1 MESRLQITAGLAE
14 KERRDGASRVHRI
27 PNELCSLCSGLPGLP
42 GPQHK
47 RWPVDALPH
56 SGLKVR
62 SPGCGCNWRAPL
74 SRTVTFQEIASLK
87 PPSDHL
93 YPETRAWRAW
103 TQTANNGHL
112 FYESGGVTN
121 PAQCCATISQH
132 FYPTRSFWWDWSKH
146 CDGMFQLL
154 AGWLG
159 SPAQARPA
167 WTSFINIF
175 WETTAL
181 AVLSAFLDWAGT
193 PVCISNDLS

>member
-1 MESRLQITAGLAE
+1 MASQKLQQCTKLSSGLTAKVVMESRLQITAGLAE

-103 TQTANNGHL
+103 RHRQQTTDIC
-112 FYESGGVTN
+112 FT
-121 PAQCCATISQH
+121 SQ
-132 FYPTRSFWWDWSKH
+132 
-146 CDGMFQLL
+146 
-154 AGWLG
+154 A
-159 SPAQARPA
+159 
-167 WTSFINIF
+167 
-175 WETTAL
+175 E
-181 AVLSAFLDWAGT
+181 
-193 PVCISNDLS
+193 